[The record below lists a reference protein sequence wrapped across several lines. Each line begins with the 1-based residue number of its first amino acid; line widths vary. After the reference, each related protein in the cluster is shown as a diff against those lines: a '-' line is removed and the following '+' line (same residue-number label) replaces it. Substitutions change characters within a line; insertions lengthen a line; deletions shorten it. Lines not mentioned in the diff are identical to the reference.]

1 MSTGPCMVCVCCQ
14 TNEVAWHELSCTA
27 CRPTLEA
34 AGLLA
39 PAPPVVTNTNASA
52 DQRIQIGPTDI

>member
-1 MSTGPCMVCVCCQ
+1 MTSATDPRVVCVCCQ
-14 TNEVAWHELSCTA
+14 VNEVPWYELTCDT
-27 CRPTLEA
+27 CRPALEA

-39 PAPPVVTNTNASA
+39 QAPADNAPA

>member
-1 MSTGPCMVCVCCQ
+1 MTSATTPRVVCVCCQ
-14 TNEVAWHELSCTA
+14 VNEVPWYELTCDT
-27 CRPTLEA
+27 CRPALEA

-39 PAPPVVTNTNASA
+39 QAPADNAPA

>member
-1 MSTGPCMVCVCCQ
+1 MTTNPKVVCVCCQ
-14 TNEVAWHELSCTA
+14 VTEVAWHELTCDG

-34 AGLLA
+34 AGLIARAAAAATTSA
-39 PAPPVVTNTNASA
+39 PA

>member
-1 MSTGPCMVCVCCQ
+1 MSASPRIVCVCCQ
-14 TNEVAWHELSCTA
+14 ATEVAWYELTCDT

-39 PAPPVVTNTNASA
+39 QAPTDDEPA

>member
-1 MSTGPCMVCVCCQ
+1 MSTSPRVVCVCCQ
-14 TNEVAWHELSCTA
+14 VNEVAWYELTCDA

-34 AGLLA
+34 AGLLT
-39 PAPPVVTNTNASA
+39 PAPTSTDHNAPA

>member
-1 MSTGPCMVCVCCQ
+1 MSASPRIVCVCCQ
-14 TNEVAWHELSCTA
+14 ATEVAWYELTCDA

-39 PAPPVVTNTNASA
+39 PAPADNAPA
-52 DQRIQIGPTDI
+52 DQRIPIGPTDI

>member
-1 MSTGPCMVCVCCQ
+1 MSASPRIVCVCCQ
-14 TNEVAWHELSCTA
+14 INEVVFYELACDA

-34 AGLLA
+34 AGLLS
-39 PAPPVVTNTNASA
+39 PAPTENESA